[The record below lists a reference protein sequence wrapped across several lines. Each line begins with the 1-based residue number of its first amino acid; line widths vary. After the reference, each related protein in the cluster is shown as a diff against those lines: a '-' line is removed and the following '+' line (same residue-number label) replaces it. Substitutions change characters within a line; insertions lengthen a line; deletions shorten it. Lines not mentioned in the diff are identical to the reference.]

1 MGTLEICQGNI
12 FCGIY
17 RWGIFFVEYFLVGSW
32 WCWGGGV
39 DVRFLTFAEGD
50 GLPKS
55 NKCEQ
60 ERRMGGVVQILIL
73 ITECP
78 PNAYSVFA
86 IDTSIHLRI
95 ASLRLILTK
104 VNFYWNTITFV
115 LRCH

>member
-1 MGTLEICQGNI
+1 M
-12 FCGIY
+12 
-17 RWGIFFVEYFLVGSW
+17 VV
-32 WCWGGGV
+32 GV
-39 DVRFLTFAEGD
+39 DVRFLTFAEGG

-60 ERRMGGVVQILIL
+60 EGRRGRGGWVVQILIL

-86 IDTSIHLRI
+86 IDTSIHFRI